1 MLIDVATAVGME
13 QPVIAPV
20 FTPKIAENLPRFKL
34 KNSKRINRISS
45 IKKFIKLKS
54 QILRR
59 KVVTNNKH
67 CPKG

>member
-13 QPVIAPV
+13 QPVLAPV
-20 FTPKIAENLPRFKL
+20 FTPNIAETLPRFKL

-45 IKKFIKLKS
+45 IQKFIKLKS

-59 KVVTNNKH
+59 KGCDK
-67 CPKG
+67 